1 MESAALTPSSSIHV
15 PKTEEWKSLKR
26 ISDRYLE
33 PDESSLSGESEEFM
47 LDNAQTK
54 RFKSLG
60 NSALDDSCFESPV
73 NVGAML
79 RPKRIFQNESRFQE
93 IHNNHHGILSPITE
107 ISMNLNETS
116 LNSDHSM
123 VESQIEVDHGFDDGT
138 TPIKRFRSS
147 GRPKLFSTESQL
159 YNEDAKIISTK
170 GHCIDD
176 KLGDEETL
184 NCLESS
190 FQIQRSGRNP
200 SSRRLN
206 LDASMSDMAM
216 EELSFYDDDHVSQ
229 NRHFTASPQF
239 MGLLSPEGSPQ
250 RFQVVE
256 KSKFLQSRK
265 NFPLTAKNVN
275 RSTTLSTNTPSK
287 GFRLLHSMSSTGSM
301 ESSMDDEYM
310 EFFDMENLDQPSQ
323 SNGLNFPSDLSSL
336 ISGQIIKNSPVKT
349 PEMRRPSVRR
359 CLSMTENTQFQPK
372 TPETVNASNA
382 NTATTPFSARLNGNC
397 CFKRPEPPST
407 TCSPIQSKRYRGAE
421 KENLDGSF
429 TGNSK
434 TSPATSSSCS
444 SLASTSTSTRPTLRK
459 CMSMNDA
466 EIMSALNRSE
476 NKDEPDLIGDF
487 SRPYALP
494 LIEGR
499 HRDLK
504 SITSHTVARLLNG
517 DFNDKVASYKI
528 IDCRYPYEYEGGHI
542 EGAKNLY
549 TQEQIIEEFM
559 TKQKTEQQQRN
570 NEASGNKRNIIIFH
584 CEFSS
589 ERGPKL
595 SRFLRNLDRERN
607 TNVYPA
613 LDYPE
618 IYLLHNGYKE
628 FFETHVEHCT
638 PHSYR
643 PMLEPSYN
651 EEYRHFRAKS
661 KSWNGDGLGGAT
673 QRIKK
678 SRSRLMV

>member
-1 MESAALTPSSSIHV
+1 MMWESII
-15 PKTEEWKSLKR
+15 EE
-26 ISDRYLE
+26 
-33 PDESSLSGESEEFM
+33 SG
-47 LDNAQTK
+47 DI
-54 RFKSLG
+54 
-60 NSALDDSCFESPV
+60 
-73 NVGAML
+73 AMDC
-79 RPKRIFQNESRFQE
+79 Q
-93 IHNNHHGILSPITE
+93 
-107 ISMNLNETS
+107 
-116 LNSDHSM
+116 
-123 VESQIEVDHGFDDGT
+123 
-138 TPIKRFRSS
+138 
-147 GRPKLFSTESQL
+147 
-159 YNEDAKIISTK
+159 
-170 GHCIDD
+170 
-176 KLGDEETL
+176 
-184 NCLESS
+184 S

-216 EELSFYDDDHVSQ
+216 EELSFYDDDHVGQ

-265 NFPLTAKNVN
+265 LTTKNVN
-275 RSTTLSTNTPSK
+275 RSTALSTNTPSK
-287 GFRLLHSMSSTGSM
+287 GFRLLHSMSSTGSI

-359 CLSMTENTQFQPK
+359 CLSMTENNQFQPK
-372 TPETVNASNA
+372 TPENVNAS
-382 NTATTPFSARLNGNC
+382 TTSTTPFNSRLNGNC

-407 TCSPIQSKRYRGAE
+407 TCSPIQTKRYRGAE
-421 KENLDGSF
+421 KENIDGSF
-429 TGNSK
+429 TVNSK

-444 SLASTSTSTRPTLRK
+444 SLTSATTTTRPTLRK

-476 NKDEPDLIGDF
+476 STDEPDLIGDF

-517 DFNDKVASYKI
+517 DFNDKVSNYKI

-549 TQEQIIEEFM
+549 TQEQIIEEFL
-559 TKQKTEQQQRN
+559 TQKKTEPQQSS
-570 NEASGNKRNIIIFH
+570 NEASGIKRNIIIFH

-607 TNVYPA
+607 TMAYPA

-638 PHSYR
+638 PNAYR